1 MYVCLG
7 LRKLIYSFK
16 SRGIGVQHPKLSP
29 SLQVLG
35 LLRVAMSDPQNVWLL
50 PPPLRTVNKLADT
63 DTLNTAVK
71 I

>member
-7 LRKLIYSFK
+7 LRRLIYTLK
-16 SRGIGVQHPKLSP
+16 SRGKGVPKLSP

-50 PPPLRTVNKLADT
+50 PPPSADC
-63 DTLNTAVK
+63 K
-71 I
+71 QIS